1 MPVSWTRR
9 PGACP
14 TISSRALDATR
25 STGRGSCG
33 RLVAQTRH
41 ARTSASSASSV
52 VAVSPDLG
60 SRTPSARIRP
70 FPGPSRAMP
79 LSSLTAITPL
89 DGRYRNKVAPLADHF
104 SEYALIRYRV
114 RVEVEWLKALAAE
127 PGIPELPPFSP
138 ATIDVLDQ
146 CVKGFSV
153 NDAEAVKTI
162 EARTNHDVKAVEY
175 WLRDRFSSDD
185 GTRARQPVHPLRLHV
200 GRHQQPLPRPD
211 ARRVAHGR
219 DAAALDALVAQLTD
233 LAHEHASLPMLSR
246 THGQSATP
254 TTLGKELANVV
265 ARLRKARARL
275 AEVSVA
281 GKING
286 AVGNYN
292 AHVVAYPDVDW
303 PALARRVVE
312 GLGVEF
318 NPYTTQIEPHDGI
331 AELCDAFVRVNTI
344 LIDLDRDLWGY
355 ISLDY
360 FKQQLAAN
368 EVGSSTMP
376 HKVNPID
383 FENSEGNLG
392 VANALLQ
399 HLAIKLP
406 VSRWQRDLTDSTV
419 LRTLGTAL
427 GHTLLAWDSCRR
439 GLRKLL
445 ANPARITDDLNDNW
459 EVLAEPIQTVMR
471 RYGVPE
477 AYEKLKALT
486 RGQDGITQA
495 TLHAFIATL
504 PIPDAEKANLQAL
517 TPATYIGHAAAL
529 AKAI

>member
-1 MPVSWTRR
+1 
-9 PGACP
+9 
-14 TISSRALDATR
+14 
-25 STGRGSCG
+25 
-33 RLVAQTRH
+33 
-41 ARTSASSASSV
+41 
-52 VAVSPDLG
+52 
-60 SRTPSARIRP
+60 
-70 FPGPSRAMP
+70 MP

-175 WLRDRFSSDD
+175 WLRDRFSSD
-185 GTRARQPVHPLRLHV
+185 TELARGNQFIHFACTSEDINNLCHALMLGESRTAVM
-200 GRHQQPLPRPD
+200 LP
-211 ARRVAHGR
+211 
-219 DAAALDALVAQLTD
+219 ALDALVAQLTD

-303 PALARRVVE
+303 PELARRVVE

-445 ANPARITDDLNDNW
+445 ANPTRITDDLNDNW